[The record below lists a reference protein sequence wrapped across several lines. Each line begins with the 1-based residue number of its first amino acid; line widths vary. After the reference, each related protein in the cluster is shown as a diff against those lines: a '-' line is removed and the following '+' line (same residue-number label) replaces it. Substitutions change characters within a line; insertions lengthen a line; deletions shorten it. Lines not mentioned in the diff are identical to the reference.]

1 MLDTVVRGEPAPSK
15 RTLGCLLMI
24 AVGAASYAR
33 DDANFTVRGY
43 SWACVY
49 LAIIVTE
56 MVYAKHVTAT
66 INLSTWSLVLYQN
79 AIALFL
85 WPFASFFSGEF
96 RSLSLLYSGRAS
108 ELPEGFTHEM
118 PALSAYTLVPL
129 LTSCLLAIG
138 ISFSAWGT
146 RSVISATQFTVLGV
160 ACKLATVAPRGRA
173 TDEPCFDVTSHLGRS
188 HKSQITCVCHA
199 RHSSTLLERAL
210 DER

>member
-85 WPFASFFSGEF
+85 WPFASFHEAKPSRPTASGGAGQSW
-96 RSLSLLYSGRAS
+96 RRQCRA
-108 ELPEGFTHEM
+108 PAAIATKGFE
-118 PALSAYTLVPL
+118 
-129 LTSCLLAIG
+129 
-138 ISFSAWGT
+138 
-146 RSVISATQFTVLGV
+146 RQD
-160 ACKLATVAPRGRA
+160 RG
-173 TDEPCFDVTSHLGRS
+173 E
-188 HKSQITCVCHA
+188 CHA
-199 RHSSTLLERAL
+199 RYDSLG
-210 DER
+210 